1 MGDVPYREYRF
12 MTASSYCQ
20 IVWSSADTALSIYSL
35 GTQSSPTRPATP
47 SIILTVDKISSL
59 IQI

>member
-1 MGDVPYREYRF
+1 MGDVPYEEYR
-12 MTASSYCQ
+12 Y
-20 IVWSSADTALSIYSL
+20 IY
-35 GTQSSPTRPATP
+35 SPTRPATP